1 MSQSAYLSGR
11 LPDGEANGLAG
22 KLRELVDDPERVHV
36 LIVLADVTK
45 VTQLVESGATV
56 PTLRIRRVEAI
67 GDPTDQKELQRILMR
82 EYERRTGQPVLPL
95 ELERDVESAFTAG
108 DAAAPPDDDPPPPP
122 KRSRKRS

>member
-1 MSQSAYLSGR
+1 MSQSCYLSGR

-67 GDPTDQKELQRILMR
+67 ADRDDAEQLRRILMR

-95 ELERDVESAFTAG
+95 ELERDVESAFT
-108 DAAAPPDDDPPPPP
+108 DAADPPDDDPPPPP
-122 KRSRKRS
+122 KRARKRR